1 MTTPN
6 EERAGHTPWSVK
18 PKFYG
23 DGFHIMSA
31 PIGGRTFRLFSSDC
45 ASEADA
51 LKAAAAPELLR
62 ELDGFVRDLT
72 DSLRNRENT
81 LTINHDALCE
91 RIQRALAVIAKARG
105 EV

>member
-18 PKFYG
+18 PKFSG

-51 LKAAAAPELLR
+51 LKAAAAPELLDAAEKWGVILTVGIMHSEPSKVR
-62 ELDGFVRDLT
+62 EAMDDL
-72 DSLRNRENT
+72 
-81 LTINHDALCE
+81 A
-91 RIQRALAVIAKARG
+91 AAIAKARG
-105 EV
+105 EA